1 MAEVAGV
8 SVVIP
13 TVGRQSLAA
22 VLCALG
28 GQAPPAVP
36 AEVLVVDDRRRQHP
50 PLALP
55 AHCGP
60 PVRVVRGPGGGPA
73 AARNAGWRAARH
85 PWVAFLDDDV
95 VPEPD
100 WYARLVAD
108 LTVPAGVGGVQ
119 GRVRVPLPTGRRP
132 TDWERVSAG
141 LAGGRWITADMAYRR
156 SALAAVGGF
165 DERFPGAYREDAE
178 LAHRVAGAGWRL
190 VRGARGVVHPVRP
203 EGPWV
208 SLRSQ
213 RGNADDAMLRRLYG
227 RRWREVLGLPPGRR
241 RRHALVTAAGGVA
254 VLASLWRLGNRPA
267 ASRRPA
273 PRRVAAPAGAAWL
286 AAVAGAGWLAGTG
299 EFFVARVAPGPRTP
313 AELAAMAVSSVLI
326 PPLACLHWLRGWL
339 VHRGARPRGAE
350 PNPP

>member
-1 MAEVAGV
+1 M
-8 SVVIP
+8 
-13 TVGRQSLAA
+13 
-22 VLCALG
+22 
-28 GQAPPAVP
+28 
-36 AEVLVVDDRRRQHP
+36 VDDRRRQHP

-165 DERFPGAYREDAE
+165 DERFPARTGGCG
-178 LAHRVAGAGWRL
+178 LAHRWPTPAAAAR
-190 VRGARGVVHPVRP
+190 ARGWCTRC
-203 EGPWV
+203 
-208 SLRSQ
+208 
-213 RGNADDAMLRRLYG
+213 DRRAVG
-227 RRWREVLGLPPGRR
+227 EPALPARQRR
-241 RRHALVTAAGGVA
+241 RRDAAAAVRAAVRRYWGCCRGAPAPRAGDRGRRVA
-254 VLASLWRLGNRPA
+254 VLASLWRLKPA
-267 ASRRPA
+267 RAGRRPA

-299 EFFVARVAPGPRTP
+299 SSSWPGSPGPRTP
-313 AELAAMAVSSVLI
+313 QSWRRYVSSVPI

-339 VHRGARPRGAE
+339 VHRGAAARGE
-350 PNPP
+350 PKPP